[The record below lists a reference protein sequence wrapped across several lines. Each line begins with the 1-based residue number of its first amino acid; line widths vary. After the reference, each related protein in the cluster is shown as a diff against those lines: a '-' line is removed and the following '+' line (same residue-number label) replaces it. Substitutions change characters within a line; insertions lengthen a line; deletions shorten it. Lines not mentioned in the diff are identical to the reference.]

1 MSLDHYFQNISRQI
15 YHLLECSSVHLLLG
29 CPDVVLRH
37 PLLDLCT
44 AISATATYTPVAF
57 HGSNVSTATYLEQD
71 EYIRALCDT
80 ALQTGHIQSVNQ
92 FQSSFSQNAAI
103 NSVCIVPLERP
114 AGILGLLLL
123 TDTQPTAFAA
133 GEHLLLK
140 HYLPPLVQQ
149 LEQDLRHCIIT
160 RSATFSLQPQPQA
173 PDHVQNE
180 FISMIGHEL
189 RTPLSAIKGYAVL
202 LQAYSPTIHHNEHE
216 GAELSPARQQ
226 AYLNIIMQ
234 QTRHLEVL
242 ISDLLDISRIHAGR
256 LPLHCCS
263 VDVPSLCQEAVQ
275 VIQRRVEIVQ
285 EHPEYYT
292 FHCAYVPDL
301 PLAWADPDRVQQVL
315 TNLLDNAVKYSPQ
328 GGSIELHVSSSYA
341 SGMLSISVR
350 DYGIGIPSEQHS
362 SLFKPFNRL
371 KHTSIPA
378 IPGTGLGLYISRVL
392 VEAMGGTINLSSHA
406 GEGTTITFTLPVE
419 LSESVSSSGHAS
431 VLASLV

>member
-1 MSLDHYFQNISRQI
+1 MLPDHHFQDITRQI
-15 YHLLECSSVHLLLG
+15 CHLIECSSTHLLLG
-29 CPDVVLRH
+29 CPEVALRH
-37 PLLDLCT
+37 PLLDLC
-44 AISATATYTPVAF
+44 AANVATTYILVAS
-57 HGSNVSTATYLEQD
+57 HGSNVSTATKLVED
-71 EYIRALCDT
+71 EHIRALCDT

-92 FQSSFSQNAAI
+92 FQFSSSQNAAI
-103 NSVCIVPLERP
+103 HSVCIVPLERP

-123 TDTQPTAFAA
+123 TDTQPTAFTA
-133 GEHLLLK
+133 GELLLLK

-149 LEQDLRHCIIT
+149 LEQDFRHCMIT
-160 RSATFSLQPQPQA
+160 RSAIFPLQPQSQVPER
-173 PDHVQNE
+173 VQNE

-202 LQAYSPTIHHNEHE
+202 LQAYGPGSHSNKHE
-216 GAELSPARQQ
+216 GAELSPACQQ

-234 QTRHLEVL
+234 QTQHLEVL

-256 LPLHCCS
+256 LSLHCRS
-263 VDVPSLCQEAVQ
+263 VDVASLCQQAVQ

-292 FHCAYVPDL
+292 FHCTCSPDL

-315 TNLLDNAVKYSPQ
+315 TNLLDNAVKYSPH

-341 SGMLSISVR
+341 SGMLSISVC
-350 DYGIGIPSEQHS
+350 DYGIGIPTEQHN

-371 KHTSIPA
+371 KHTSTSA

-392 VEAMGGTINLSSHA
+392 VEAMGGTISLSSGA
-406 GEGTTITFTLPVE
+406 GEGTTITFTLPIE
-419 LSESVSSSGHAS
+419 LSESVLSSGKTT